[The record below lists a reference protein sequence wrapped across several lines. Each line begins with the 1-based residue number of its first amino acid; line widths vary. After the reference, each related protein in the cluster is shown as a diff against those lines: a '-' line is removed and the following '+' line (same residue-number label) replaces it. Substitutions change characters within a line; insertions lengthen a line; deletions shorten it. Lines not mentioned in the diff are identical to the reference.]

1 MGARTALH
9 VEELHRQYSQR
20 GYGYVYRRTTDVQLA
35 QQITNDVFRI
45 AWQHQ
50 KEPSAEVLPW
60 LLVTARNLIANEFR
74 ARRRQ
79 RSLVEK
85 LGGAELARRRE
96 PEDDPGSAVSDVLN
110 TLRPQEREI
119 LMLAYWDLLSILE
132 ISSILECSPDS
143 AKSRLF
149 RARKAFSK
157 KAPNQM
163 LKGGTSD
170 GQH

>member
-9 VEELHRQYSQR
+9 VEELHRQHSR
-20 GYGYVYRRTTDVQLA
+20 RVYGYVYRRTGDVQSA

-50 KEPSAEVLPW
+50 KEPSEDALPW
-60 LLVTARNLIANEFR
+60 LLVTARNLIANESR
-74 ARRRQ
+74 AQRRQ
-79 RSLVEK
+79 RGLVEK
-85 LGGAELARRRE
+85 LGGAELARR
-96 PEDDPGSAVSDVLN
+96 PQQGNDPGAAVREVLG

-119 LMLAYWDLLSILE
+119 LMLAYWDSLSLGE
-132 ISSILECSPDS
+132 ISAILGCSPES

-149 RARKAFSK
+149 RARRAFSK

-163 LKGGTSD
+163 VKGGTPN